1 MRSACNQKFR
11 NLAKAS
17 VGRVGRACERS
28 HRGGSMLVAEV
39 QAKGKRLQA
48 KGQLR
53 PAKFMM
59 ELLPAGSGKQTRVP
73 DRRDFDE
80 GQAGEDAWAASVLRG
95 TEGMLGTDKE
105 HEMFMILISEW
116 SRANGLGALVRK
128 ALPDDRVRFRN
139 IAPSVQRW
147 YDEGDAAGGARRV
160 ALADEHGRPA
170 GAEERERAGAEATTE
185 GASRSGSR

>member
-1 MRSACNQKFR
+1 
-11 NLAKAS
+11 
-17 VGRVGRACERS
+17 
-28 HRGGSMLVAEV
+28 MLVAEV

-95 TEGMLGTDKE
+95 TEGMLGANRTESTDKE

-139 IAPSVQRW
+139 IAPVYNDGTMKVMRP
-147 YDEGDAAGGARRV
+147 EALV
-160 ALADEHGRPA
+160 ALLSQMSTGDLRAPKNA
-170 GAEERERAGAEATTE
+170 NVPERRRRLKAHRDQARGKCDGGGPWGLMVA
-185 GASRSGSR
+185 ASNG